1 MKQFQNLITPLLVIA
16 LFLSSF
22 SFSPREQQQVSTSMC
37 ILHGNFKLIY
47 SNNEIC
53 LHHVWNY

>member
-22 SFSPREQQQVSTSMC
+22 SLSPREQQQVSTSMC
-37 ILHGNFKLIY
+37 ILHGNLKLTN
-47 SNNEIC
+47 SNNEI
-53 LHHVWNY
+53 W